1 MKADRLPRRRLPPAP
16 VAPVRPTEV
25 RIHGQAVRDDYAW
38 LKAENWRD
46 VLKEPEA
53 LADDIRAHLERENA
67 YAAAAL
73 DDMEELRERLVAEMR
88 GRIKEDDS
96 TVPEPEGPF
105 AYYTRYREGGQH
117 PLVCRQPRGG
127 GPEEI
132 LLDGDKEGEGF
143 PFFDLGDA
151 ESSPDHRFLAWSA
164 DRKGS
169 EYFTVRIR
177 DLATG
182 EDLPEAI
189 PATADQ
195 VVWAGD
201 SRSLYYVELDRNHRP
216 ARVRRHRLGTPAAD
230 DELIHEET
238 TPGWFIDIDVTSSRS
253 FMTVSVGDHETS
265 EVWLVDRSD
274 PDATP
279 RLVAARRPFVRYEVE
294 HHGADL
300 VILTN
305 DAGAEDFKIVTTP
318 LARPEHDNWRDLIPH
333 RPGVMIL
340 FHMVL
345 ARHLVRLER
354 EDAKPRIVVRE
365 IWTAQEHAIEFAE
378 DAYSLG
384 LSPGREFDTDVIR
397 LNYSSMTTPI
407 EIYDYD
413 MHTRARTLRKRQEV
427 PSGHDPADYVTRRLF
442 ATAHDGEQVPISI
455 LHRKD
460 VALDGS
466 APCLLYG
473 YGSYGTSMAAA
484 FRTNQLSLVDRGFVY
499 AIAHIRGGTE
509 KGWSWYVNGKR
520 ENKPNTFKDFIAC
533 AEALAEARC
542 TARGRIVAFGGSAGG
557 MLMGAVANM
566 APDLFAG
573 IVADVPFVDVLHTM
587 LDGDLPLTPP
597 EWPEWGNPG
606 TDEAAFRTI
615 LSYAPYENVRP
626 QRYPAILAL
635 GGLTDPRV
643 TYWEPAKWVA
653 RLRATMTGGGPVL
666 LNINMEAGHGGA
678 AGRFDRLE
686 EVALIYAFAIKAVE
700 GGFEELAAE
709 DQPATAA

>member
-1 MKADRLPRRRLPPAP
+1 MTWRSCANGSSPRCAAGSRRTTRRCRSPRARSPTTPAT
-16 VAPVRPTEV
+16 A
-25 RIHGQAVRDDYAW
+25 
-38 LKAENWRD
+38 
-46 VLKEPEA
+46 
-53 LADDIRAHLERENA
+53 RAGSTPWS
-67 YAAAAL
+67 AASRA
-73 DDMEELRERLVAEMR
+73 
-88 GRIKEDDS
+88 
-96 TVPEPEGPF
+96 
-105 AYYTRYREGGQH
+105 
-117 PLVCRQPRGG
+117 GG

-413 MHTRARTLRKRQEV
+413 MHTRARILRKRQEV

-460 VALDGS
+460 LGARRLRALPSLRLWLLRHLDG
-466 APCLLYG
+466 
-473 YGSYGTSMAAA
+473 
-484 FRTNQLSLVDRGFVY
+484 RGVPHQP
-499 AIAHIRGGTE
+499 ALAGRSRLRLRHRPHPRRH
-509 KGWSWYVNGKR
+509 GKR
-520 ENKPNTFKDFIAC
+520 LGLVRQRQAREQ
-533 AEALAEARC
+533 AEHVQGLHRLRRGAGGGALHGAR
-542 TARGRIVAFGGSAGG
+542 AHRRLRRQRRRHADGRGRQHGPGPVRGHRRRR
-557 MLMGAVANM
+557 AVRRR
-566 APDLFAG
+566 APHHARRR
-573 IVADVPFVDVLHTM
+573 P
-587 LDGDLPLTPP
+587 PLTPP